1 MTTMTTMTT
10 KGAPSVVVIGAGQA
24 GSDTVAALRENGFT
38 GAITL
43 VGEEDVLPYQ
53 RPPLSKGY
61 LLDAGVRAD
70 LTLRSRAY
78 YRDHAVDLVLGDRAV
93 ELDRELHE
101 VLLASGTRLP
111 YTHLVLATGARPRH
125 LPIPG
130 AELAGVLTLRRL
142 ADAEAVLARL
152 SGVRHVTL
160 IGGGFIGL
168 ELASTARALGLGATV
183 IEAGPRLM
191 AGAVSREMSHYL
203 EEEHRYRGV
212 DVRCG
217 RAVKALHGDGR
228 GNVATV
234 ETQAGELALA
244 ELVVVGVGVLPNT
257 ALAADAGLA
266 VGDGILV
273 DEHLR
278 TSDPAVYAVG
288 DCARFPSP
296 HAGRPL
302 RLVSVQNATDQARC
316 AAAAICGDAEP
327 YTALPWFWSEQYALR
342 LQIAGVTDGH
352 DRAVVVGDP
361 STSRFSVYCF
371 RAGRLV
377 GVESVN
383 RPAEHLLSRRL
394 LSGGAQGPTPQ
405 EAAEPGFELKT
416 FLRARQNA

>member
-1 MTTMTTMTT
+1 MTTEE
-10 KGAPSVVVIGAGQA
+10 ASRVVVVGAGQA
-24 GSDTVAALRENGFT
+24 GSETVAALREAGFT
-38 GAITL
+38 GAVTL

-70 LTLRSRAY
+70 LTLRSQAFY
-78 YRDHAVDLVLGDRAV
+78 EDHAVDLVLGDRAV
-93 ELDRELHE
+93 ELDREQRE
-101 VLLASGTRLP
+101 VVLTSGRRLP
-111 YTHLVLATGARPRH
+111 YTHLVLATGARPRR
-125 LPIPG
+125 LPVPG

-152 SGVRHVTL
+152 AGVRHVTL

-191 AGAVSREMSHYL
+191 AGAVSREMSHHL

-217 RAVKALHGDGR
+217 RTVKALHGDGR

-234 ETQAGELALA
+234 ETQGGELALA

-316 AAAAICGDAEP
+316 AASAICGDAEP

-352 DRAVVVGDP
+352 DRTVVVGDP
-361 STSRFSVYCF
+361 AANRFSVYCF

-394 LSGGAQGPTPQ
+394 LSSAAQGPTPL
-405 EAAEPGFELKT
+405 EVAEPGFELKT